1 MEISIL
7 INWAHWKRNWD
18 APVDLPGPARF
29 WDGVKV
35 DHILRQI
42 EDANYQDRLRA
53 RLAWTLVSD
62 NRFFRHIPVMA
73 YRFPLP
79 GVKPMNGLPQKFR
92 HRFVLHLT
100 EIGVRANTIFPK
112 YENVQEEF

>member
-1 MEISIL
+1 MEIAIL
-7 INWAHWKRNWD
+7 INWAYWMVDWD

-35 DHILRQI
+35 NHILRQI
-42 EDANYQDRLRA
+42 EEANNQDRLRA

-62 NRFFRHIPVMA
+62 NRFIGHIPAMA

-79 GVKPMNGLPQKFR
+79 GVKPLSGLPRKFQ

-100 EIGVRANTIFPK
+100 EIGVRANDIFPK
-112 YENVQEEF
+112 YEDVLEEF